1 MKQLLIKSVRSYSV
15 TYKEECKS
23 VTESECKLFGNFF
36 CENIE
41 QVKCQKVPQ
50 FPSKKCH
57 NVLRLEKLC
66 NLVPVQKPFK
76 ICHTVQR
83 VNCESK
89 ECKEASTVVCEVV
102 PMM

>member
-1 MKQLLIKSVRSYSV
+1 M
-15 TYKEECKS
+15 EECKS

-57 NVLRLEKLC
+57 NVPRLEKLC

-83 VNCESK
+83 VDCESK